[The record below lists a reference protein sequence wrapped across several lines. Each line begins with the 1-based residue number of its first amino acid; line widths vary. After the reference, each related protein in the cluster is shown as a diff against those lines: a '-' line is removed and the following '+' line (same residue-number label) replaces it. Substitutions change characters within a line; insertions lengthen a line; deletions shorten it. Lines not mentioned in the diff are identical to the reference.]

1 MIKTHIQRLGML
13 IVMSMLLS
21 ACNSLSYYGQAIS
34 GHLDLLSRER
44 PIDDILNDQAAPAAL
59 KQKLRLALEA
69 RAFATNQLGLPD
81 NDSYKAYADLG
92 RPYAV
97 WNVIATPAYSIESKK
112 WCFMI
117 VGCLNYRGYF
127 DQQDAQTLAGELRHA
142 GMDVI
147 VSGAAAYS
155 TLGWMDDPLLNTVVR
170 RNDASLVG
178 IIFHELAHQVVYVEG
193 DSAFNEAFATSVED
207 EGLRRWYTLHDNEQA
222 YLQYRDKKAQQQMI
236 YRQLQT
242 TREQLAAIYHQ
253 AIPDEEKQR
262 QKERIFAELKNWY
275 RAWRETH
282 SYGAFD
288 DWMSKELNNAH
299 LALIATYQQMV
310 PDFLLALQSVDG
322 DMPRYYELVKGMSGL
337 DNEHRRRQLAE
348 YRIRLQA
355 KN

>member
-1 MIKTHIQRLGML
+1 MAAMVQRLLCL
-13 IVMSMLLS
+13 ISISILLS

-34 GHLDLLSRER
+34 GHIDLVARER
-44 PIDDILNDQAAPAAL
+44 PINDLLKDQKTSAAL
-59 KQKLRLALEA
+59 KQKLSLALEA
-69 RAFATNQLGLPD
+69 RAFATDQLALPD
-81 NDSYKAYADLG
+81 NDSYKQYADLE

-97 WNVIATPAYSIESKK
+97 WNVIATPRYAIESKK

-117 VGCLNYRGYF
+117 VGCLSYRGYF
-127 DQQDAQTLAGELRHA
+127 NQQDAQTLANQLRHE

-170 RNDASLVG
+170 RNDGSMVG
-178 IIFHELAHQVVYVEG
+178 IIFHELAHQVVYAKG
-193 DSAFNEAFATSVED
+193 DSAFNEAFATAVED

-222 YLQYRDKKAQQQMI
+222 YHAYREKKAQQQMI
-236 YRQLQT
+236 YLQLQE
-242 TREQLAAIYHQ
+242 TRAQLDAIYHQ

-262 QKERIFAELKNWY
+262 EKERIFAGLKMWY
-275 RAWRETH
+275 QDWRQTH
-282 SYGAFD
+282 QYAGFD

-322 DMPRYYELVKGMSGL
+322 DMKKFFGLVSTMTEL
-337 DNEHRRRQLAE
+337 DNAQRRLQLAK
-348 YRIRLQA
+348 YRTQRQA